1 MEMIIIGS
9 AGILSLLLC
18 LLIGIPIS
26 FSMGII
32 GLVGYAFVEG
42 ITQALGVLA
51 LAPYSVASNY
61 VLSAVP
67 LFILMGYFSFY
78 SGISHDLYQASY
90 KWFGWMPGGMAM
102 ATVAGCA
109 GFAAVSGTSTGTA
122 ATMGTVALP
131 EMERFNYDPKF
142 SAGTVAAGGTLGI
155 LIPPSGTL
163 IIYGYLTEQSVGR
176 LFMAGIIPGLL
187 SAALYISMVYIRCQ
201 RNPQLG
207 PPGPRFTWPEKLKS
221 IKGLWGM
228 GTLFLLVMGGIYIG
242 VFTPTEA
249 GAIGAGGALI
259 IAIALRKMTF
269 NNLVKSLL
277 ETCRITAMIFA
288 IIIGAMIFNRFL
300 TVTQFPTATAEFISE
315 LQFNRYLIIIIFLL
329 IYFVMGMFM
338 DALAIIILT
347 VPILHPI
354 ITGLGFDAIWFGIIL
369 VKCIEL
375 ALISPPLGMNVFVI
389 KGVVSD
395 LSLDEIFRGIWYYLQ
410 MDLLTIGILV
420 IFPQLSLWLPSKM
433 W

>member
-395 LSLDEIFRGIWYYLQ
+395 LSLDDIFRGIWYYLQ